1 MGDTLFAGSIGR
13 TDLPGGDLDL
23 LLSSIRSQFLFIQT
37 RLSCTGDT
45 GLTRRLASSGP
56 RIHFDMTS
64 LFANPSIVGLALK
77 AAAVLM
83 IAIMC
88 LTLVTDRAALVAG
101 RLDCRLGRAA
111 RRAHRAFG
119 GVPDA
124 VDRVLSA
131 AVLSLLH
138 IAFAYL
144 MFAGCRST
152 RPAKLL
158 RPRDSWMA
166 LILLLPALALP
177 VMGRWQFNVFYPFHA
192 LIYAYLFF
200 CAWRQLA
207 GARPSERGRAGL
219 RVLKAALAI
228 LSLAYAIYAPVF
240 AAAAKG
246 WVEQEP
252 AFLAFSPFYD
262 MLMLTLLGFGV
273 VMLTSGE
280 VHSDLEKARDRLAG
294 VAQLDH
300 LTSAFNRHAFY
311 QVLDRDLSGTAVF
324 ADIDNLKSINDQFGH
339 AAGDTAIRAC
349 ATALRSHIRAD
360 DLLFRWGGDEFLVCC
375 SGFSEFDARRRLGDV
390 NDLLRDI
397 HLAGTGGTMTVSV
410 SMGFAAFNSAESLDE
425 VIRVAD
431 TAMYGHKRQR
441 T

>member
-1 MGDTLFAGSIGR
+1 
-13 TDLPGGDLDL
+13 
-23 LLSSIRSQFLFIQT
+23 
-37 RLSCTGDT
+37 
-45 GLTRRLASSGP
+45 
-56 RIHFDMTS
+56 MTN
-64 LFANPSIVGLALK
+64 LFANPSNVGLVLE

-83 IAIMC
+83 IASMC
-88 LTLVTDRAALVAG
+88 LTLLRTAPRSPLVAWT
-101 RLDCRLGRAA
+101 AA
-111 RRAHRAFG
+111 WIALFIALMTLLAAFQIESASRILQPFYLFFEYAFG
-119 GVPDA
+119 
-124 VDRVLSA
+124 
-131 AVLSLLH
+131 
-138 IAFAYL
+138 YL
-144 MFAGCRST
+144 MVVGCREYATGKALSSKD
-152 RPAKLL
+152 A
-158 RPRDSWMA
+158 WMA
-166 LILLLPALALP
+166 PVLLVPALALP
-177 VMGRWQFNVFYPFHA
+177 VFGHGQFNVFYPFHA

-200 CAWRQLA
+200 SAWRQLV
-207 GARPSERGRAGL
+207 GARPSARGRAGL
-219 RVLKAALAI
+219 RVLKVALAI
-228 LSLAYAIYAPVF
+228 LALAYAAYAPVF
-240 AAAAKG
+240 AAASKG
-246 WVEQEP
+246 WIDQNP

-294 VAQLDH
+294 VAQQDH

-360 DLLFRWGGDEFLVCC
+360 DLLFRWGGDEFLVLLL
-375 SGFSEFDARRRLGDV
+375 GFSEADARRRLSNV

-397 HLAGTGGTMTVSV
+397 HIAGTGGTMTVSI

-431 TAMYGHKRQR
+431 TAMYGHKRR
-441 T
+441 NS

>member
-1 MGDTLFAGSIGR
+1 
-13 TDLPGGDLDL
+13 
-23 LLSSIRSQFLFIQT
+23 
-37 RLSCTGDT
+37 
-45 GLTRRLASSGP
+45 
-56 RIHFDMTS
+56 
-64 LFANPSIVGLALK
+64 
-77 AAAVLM
+77 M
-83 IAIMC
+83 IASMC
-88 LTLVTDRAALVAG
+88 LTLLRTAPRSPLVAWT
-101 RLDCRLGRAA
+101 AA
-111 RRAHRAFG
+111 WVALFVALMTLLAAFRVPSIAHFLQ
-119 GVPDA
+119 PFY
-124 VDRVLSA
+124 LFFEY
-131 AVLSLLH
+131 
-138 IAFAYL
+138 AFAYL
-144 MFAGCRST
+144 VFAGCREYAT
-152 RPAKLL
+152 GKTLEPK
-158 RPRDSWMA
+158 DGWMA
-166 LILLLPALALP
+166 LIMLLPAVALP
-177 VMGRWQFNVFYPFHA
+177 VMGQWQFNVFYPFHA

-200 CAWRQLA
+200 CAWRQLG

-219 RVLKAALAI
+219 RVLKVALAI
-228 LSLAYAIYAPVF
+228 LALAYATYAPIF

-246 WVEQEP
+246 WLETEP

-360 DLLFRWGGDEFLVCC
+360 DLLFRWGGDEFLVLLL
-375 SGFSEFDARRRLGDV
+375 GFSEADARRRLGAV

-397 HLAGTGGTMTVSV
+397 HIAGTGGTMTVSV

-431 TAMYGHKRQR
+431 TAMYGHKRRR

>member
-1 MGDTLFAGSIGR
+1 
-13 TDLPGGDLDL
+13 
-23 LLSSIRSQFLFIQT
+23 
-37 RLSCTGDT
+37 
-45 GLTRRLASSGP
+45 
-56 RIHFDMTS
+56 
-64 LFANPSIVGLALK
+64 
-77 AAAVLM
+77 
-83 IAIMC
+83 
-88 LTLVTDRAALVAG
+88 
-101 RLDCRLGRAA
+101 
-111 RRAHRAFG
+111 
-119 GVPDA
+119 
-124 VDRVLSA
+124 
-131 AVLSLLH
+131 
-138 IAFAYL
+138 
-144 MFAGCRST
+144 
-152 RPAKLL
+152 
-158 RPRDSWMA
+158 
-166 LILLLPALALP
+166 
-177 VMGRWQFNVFYPFHA
+177 
-192 LIYAYLFF
+192 
-200 CAWRQLA
+200 
-207 GARPSERGRAGL
+207 L

-228 LSLAYAIYAPVF
+228 LSLAYAIYAPIF

-360 DLLFRWGGDEFLVCC
+360 DLLFRWGGDEFLVLLL
-375 SGFSEFDARRRLGDV
+375 GFSEVDARRRLGDV

>member
-1 MGDTLFAGSIGR
+1 
-13 TDLPGGDLDL
+13 
-23 LLSSIRSQFLFIQT
+23 
-37 RLSCTGDT
+37 
-45 GLTRRLASSGP
+45 
-56 RIHFDMTS
+56 MTS
-64 LFANPSIVGLALK
+64 LFADPSTVGLVLE

-83 IAIMC
+83 IAGMC
-88 LTLVTDRAALVAG
+88 LTLLQTAPRSPLAAWTASWMSLFVALMTLLVAF
-101 RLDCRLGRAA
+101 RLPGL
-111 RRAHRAFG
+111 AHLAQPFYLFFEY
-119 GVPDA
+119 V
-124 VDRVLSA
+124 
-131 AVLSLLH
+131 
-138 IAFAYL
+138 FAYL
-144 MFAGCRST
+144 MFAGCREYATGRTLS
-152 RPAKLL
+152 PK
-158 RPRDSWMA
+158 DGWMA
-166 LILLLPALALP
+166 LIVLLPSIGLP
-177 VMGRWQFNVFYPFHA
+177 VIGQWQFNVFYPFHA

-207 GARPSERGRAGL
+207 GARPSARGRAGL

-228 LSLAYAIYAPVF
+228 LALAYATYAPIF

-246 WVEQEP
+246 WLDHEP

-360 DLLFRWGGDEFLVCC
+360 DLLFRWGGDEFLVLLL
-375 SGFSEFDARRRLGDV
+375 GFSEADARRRLGAV

-397 HLAGTGGTMTVSV
+397 HIAGTGGTMTVSV

-431 TAMYGHKRQR
+431 TAMYGHKRGR
-441 T
+441 A